1 MKYSIVKG
9 VSKGIKYFVIFLVAG
24 LIFGLPVAWKE
35 LTVGGAL
42 VLILNALK
50 VKWNIK
56 LP

>member
-1 MKYSIVKG
+1 MEYSIVKG
-9 VSKGIKYFVIFLVAG
+9 VGKGIKYFVIFLVAG